1 MELDGGLRLWS
12 SGEHLRSRLRA
23 EDQPRRLRIGRARD
37 HAAAP
42 PRRWAKPRRLGDWV
56 IRGLKVLGVD
66 VAGQIADFVGDK
78 VEGQLEPGPGL
89 YRCSPARVSDFSAPK
104 KLNGKQPTLIFL
116 HGTGSSTTAASG
128 SSGPGPVRA
137 SARSPSSTATTS
149 SPLQHR
155 TLTQSPIENAR
166 DLIEALD
173 KAALPA
179 GSELHLVSHSRGGL
193 IGELV
198 ARGNR
203 VGGGS
208 FDKTDI
214 QIIKDYALPAHADAL
229 RDLRDLLDKQRY
241 VVSRFVR
248 VACPARGTT
257 LASNRLDKY
266 LSVILNVLENI
277 PGLRES
283 LVFDTFAS
291 LLAAVVKKRA
301 DPNDLPGLEAMM
313 PESGLVRMLNRAD
326 VRTSANL
333 RILGGDV
340 EGSGFWGRL
349 KAFVTDLYYREDHDL
364 VVNTPAMF
372 GGADRA
378 DTVRYWVDTGGRV
391 NHFNYFANADTA
403 GRLVK
408 ALADDKAPDFHDVT
422 VSLGSVT
429 ADDYRKRAPVAEP
442 VVFVL
447 PGTMGSTLTVDGN
460 RVWIDKL
467 DLALGGMELLRTGA
481 PKVRPESLVDGSYRD
496 LVRHLAAS
504 HEVVP
509 FPYDWRLPLLDS
521 ADALR
526 KAIDAKL
533 DALKGTDQPIR
544 LLAHSMGGL
553 VVRTMLATPEGFN
566 DVEAHVRAP
575 RRALRHA
582 RHPQRRIARDRRDAD
597 GAGSA
602 RQAARPPRSA

>member
-1 MELDGGLRLWS
+1 M
-12 SGEHLRSRLRA
+12 
-23 EDQPRRLRIGRARD
+23 
-37 HAAAP
+37 
-42 PRRWAKPRRLGDWV
+42 
-56 IRGLKVLGVD
+56 
-66 VAGQIADFVGDK
+66 
-78 VEGQLEPGPGL
+78 
-89 YRCSPARVSDFSAPK
+89 
-104 KLNGKQPTLIFL
+104 
-116 HGTGSSTTAASG
+116 
-128 SSGPGPVRA
+128 
-137 SARSPSSTATTS
+137 
-149 SPLQHR
+149 
-155 TLTQSPIENAR
+155 
-166 DLIEALD
+166 
-173 KAALPA
+173 LPA

-208 FDKTDI
+208 FDQTDLR
-214 QIIKDYALPAHADAL
+214 IIKDNAREADADAL
-229 RDLRDLLDKQRY
+229 RELRDLLDKQRY

-257 LASNRLDKY
+257 LAGNRLDKY

-301 DPNDLPGLEAMM
+301 DPKDLPGLEAMM
-313 PESGLVRMLNRAD
+313 PESGLVRMLNRPD

-340 EGSGFWGRL
+340 EGTGFWGRL

-408 ALADDKAPDFHDVT
+408 ALADEKAPDFHDVT
-422 VSLGSVT
+422 VPLGTVT

-460 RVWIDKL
+460 RVWIDRL
-467 DLALGGMELLRTGA
+467 DLARGGMELLRAGA
-481 PKVRPESLVDGSYRD
+481 PEGRAQSRSSTAATATSCGTWPPRTKWCRFPTTGGCPSSTARLLCARPSTPSSMRSRAPINRSGCSRIRWAAWSCARCSPPLRVRATWKRMCAHPGARFVMLGTPNGGSHAIGAMLMGRDPLVKQLALLDLHHSYADHPRRDRRIRRRAPAPPARGNARPVRHGHLATAPQERRRTGSRHLQQQAGRPFKVGERRVDGSLER
-496 LVRHLAAS
+496 
-504 HEVVP
+504 
-509 FPYDWRLPLLDS
+509 
-521 ADALR
+521 
-526 KAIDAKL
+526 
-533 DALKGTDQPIR
+533 
-544 LLAHSMGGL
+544 
-553 VVRTMLATPEGFN
+553 ATEQ
-566 DVEAHVRAP
+566 
-575 RRALRHA
+575 RHA
-582 RHPQRRIARDRRDAD
+582 TAATCFGKARSTRT
-597 GAGSA
+597 G
-602 RQAARPPRSA
+602 